1 MNTLFLVQFACCI
14 IVSMLGLILV
24 LSRFQIRWSN
34 RRYEVSRW
42 LLAFSMF
49 VLAGHY
55 VLQMAYGFRAKGDEV
70 GAVVNVLFY
79 TPISFI
85 ISYATYNLICY
96 RSGRK
101 KFALLG
107 CVSYALI
114 LICFFFGYND
124 TPRGMHMGE
133 WLYVM
138 LALFA
143 VTIMYSTYTTVIEM
157 RYHRK
162 IIEENTTEDLLPF
175 DRYAYAS
182 YGMVGFL
189 ALAMVGAICYRP
201 LLYSVAPLMLF
212 SLISFI
218 ISFLGYGYNM
228 IPAEVRLEQETADM
242 YSTYTTVIEMR
253 YHRKIIEE
261 NTTEDLLPFD
271 RYAYASY
278 GMVGFLALAMVGAI
292 CYRPLLYS
300 VAPLM
305 LFSLISF
312 IISFLGYGYNMIPA
326 EVRLEQE
333 TADEPLEVMEESEDV
348 GLASE
353 KISIIESMLAS
364 WCDKGGYRDSTV
376 NMPMLSVKLGIPR
389 NELSLYFE
397 NCLKSSFR
405 IWLSDIRF
413 KEAQRMLLEECRYSN
428 DTISSECG
436 FSSHAHLY
444 KIFKA
449 KTGFTPG
456 QWRDSV
462 RKNRFPDVDGL

>member
-14 IVSMLGLILV
+14 IMSMLGLILV
-24 LSRFQIRWSN
+24 LSRFQIRWTN

-49 VLAGHY
+49 VLAWHY
-55 VLQMAYGFRAKGDEV
+55 VLQMVCGFRAKGDEI

-143 VTIMYSTYTTVIEM
+143 ITIMYSTYTTVIEM

-182 YGMVGFL
+182 YGVASIMV
-189 ALAMVGAICYRP
+189 LAMVGAICYRP
-201 LLYSVAPLMLF
+201 LLYCVGPLMLF
-212 SLISFI
+212 SLISFT

-228 IPAEVRLEQETADM
+228 IPAEVRLELD
-242 YSTYTTVIEMR
+242 
-253 YHRKIIEE
+253 
-261 NTTEDLLPFD
+261 
-271 RYAYASY
+271 
-278 GMVGFLALAMVGAI
+278 
-292 CYRPLLYS
+292 
-300 VAPLM
+300 
-305 LFSLISF
+305 
-312 IISFLGYGYNMIPA
+312 
-326 EVRLEQE
+326 
-333 TADEPLEVMEESEDV
+333 TADELLEVMEESEEV
-348 GLASE
+348 GLGSE

-389 NELSLYFE
+389 NELSMYFE

>member
-24 LSRFQIRWSN
+24 LSRFQIRWTN

-55 VLQMAYGFRAKGDEV
+55 VLQMVCGFRAKGDEI

-79 TPISFI
+79 SPVSSF

-96 RSGRK
+96 RGGRK
-101 KFALLG
+101 KFALMG

-138 LALFA
+138 LVLFA
-143 VTIMYSTYTTVIEM
+143 VTILYSVCTTVIEM

-182 YGMVGFL
+182 YGVASIMV
-189 ALAMVGAICYRP
+189 LAMVGAICYRP
-201 LLYSVAPLMLF
+201 LLYCVGPLMLF
-212 SLISFI
+212 SLISFT
-218 ISFLGYGYNM
+218 ISFLGYDYNM
-228 IPAEVRLEQETADM
+228 IPAEVRLELD
-242 YSTYTTVIEMR
+242 
-253 YHRKIIEE
+253 
-261 NTTEDLLPFD
+261 
-271 RYAYASY
+271 
-278 GMVGFLALAMVGAI
+278 
-292 CYRPLLYS
+292 
-300 VAPLM
+300 
-305 LFSLISF
+305 
-312 IISFLGYGYNMIPA
+312 
-326 EVRLEQE
+326 
-333 TADEPLEVMEESEDV
+333 TADEPLEVMEENEEV
-348 GLASE
+348 GLGSE

-397 NCLKSSFR
+397 NYLKSSFR

>member
-24 LSRFQIRWSN
+24 LSRFQIRWTN

-55 VLQMAYGFRAKGDEV
+55 VLQMVCGFRAKGDEI

-79 TPISFI
+79 SPVSSF

-96 RSGRK
+96 RGGRK

-175 DRYAYAS
+175 DRYTYTT
-182 YGMVGFL
+182 YGLAGIMV
-189 ALAMVGAICYRP
+189 LAMVGAICYRP
-201 LLYSVAPLMLF
+201 LLYCVGPLMLF
-212 SLISFI
+212 SLISFT

-228 IPAEVRLEQETADM
+228 IPAEVRLELD
-242 YSTYTTVIEMR
+242 
-253 YHRKIIEE
+253 
-261 NTTEDLLPFD
+261 
-271 RYAYASY
+271 
-278 GMVGFLALAMVGAI
+278 
-292 CYRPLLYS
+292 
-300 VAPLM
+300 
-305 LFSLISF
+305 
-312 IISFLGYGYNMIPA
+312 
-326 EVRLEQE
+326 
-333 TADEPLEVMEESEDV
+333 TADEPLEVMEESEEV
-348 GLASE
+348 GLGSE

-389 NELSLYFE
+389 NELSMYFE

>member
-24 LSRFQIRWSN
+24 LSRFQIRWTN

-49 VLAGHY
+49 VLAWHY
-55 VLQMAYGFRAKGDEV
+55 VLQMVCGFRAKGDEI

-79 TPISFI
+79 SPVSSF

-96 RSGRK
+96 RGGRK

-175 DRYAYAS
+175 DRYTYTT
-182 YGMVGFL
+182 YGLAGIMV
-189 ALAMVGAICYRP
+189 LAMVGAICYRP
-201 LLYSVAPLMLF
+201 LLYCVGPLMLF
-212 SLISFI
+212 SLISFT

-228 IPAEVRLEQETADM
+228 IPAEVRLELD
-242 YSTYTTVIEMR
+242 
-253 YHRKIIEE
+253 
-261 NTTEDLLPFD
+261 
-271 RYAYASY
+271 
-278 GMVGFLALAMVGAI
+278 
-292 CYRPLLYS
+292 
-300 VAPLM
+300 
-305 LFSLISF
+305 
-312 IISFLGYGYNMIPA
+312 
-326 EVRLEQE
+326 
-333 TADEPLEVMEESEDV
+333 TADEPLEVMEESEEV
-348 GLASE
+348 GLGSE

-389 NELSLYFE
+389 NELSMYFE

-462 RKNRFPDVDGL
+462 RKNRFPDVDGF

>member
-24 LSRFQIRWSN
+24 LSRFQIRWTN

-49 VLAGHY
+49 VLAWHY
-55 VLQMAYGFRAKGDEV
+55 VLQMAYGFRAKGDEI

-79 TPISFI
+79 SPVSFF

-96 RSGRK
+96 RGGRK

-175 DRYAYAS
+175 DRYTYTT
-182 YGMVGFL
+182 YGLAGIMV
-189 ALAMVGAICYRP
+189 LAMVGAICYRP
-201 LLYSVAPLMLF
+201 LLYCVGPLMLF
-212 SLISFI
+212 SLISFT

-228 IPAEVRLEQETADM
+228 IPAEVRLELD
-242 YSTYTTVIEMR
+242 
-253 YHRKIIEE
+253 
-261 NTTEDLLPFD
+261 
-271 RYAYASY
+271 
-278 GMVGFLALAMVGAI
+278 
-292 CYRPLLYS
+292 
-300 VAPLM
+300 
-305 LFSLISF
+305 
-312 IISFLGYGYNMIPA
+312 
-326 EVRLEQE
+326 
-333 TADEPLEVMEESEDV
+333 TADEPLEVMEESEEV
-348 GLASE
+348 GLGSE
-353 KISIIESMLAS
+353 KISIIESMLTS

-389 NELSLYFE
+389 NELSMYFE

>member
-24 LSRFQIRWSN
+24 LSRFQIRWTN

-49 VLAGHY
+49 VLAWHY
-55 VLQMAYGFRAKGDEV
+55 VLQMVCGFRAKGDEI

-79 TPISFI
+79 SPVSFF

-96 RSGRK
+96 RGGRK

-175 DRYAYAS
+175 DRYTYTT
-182 YGMVGFL
+182 YGLAGIMVF
-189 ALAMVGAICYRP
+189 AMVGAICYRP
-201 LLYSVAPLMLF
+201 LLYCVGPLMLF
-212 SLISFI
+212 SLISFT

-228 IPAEVRLEQETADM
+228 IPAEVRLELD
-242 YSTYTTVIEMR
+242 
-253 YHRKIIEE
+253 
-261 NTTEDLLPFD
+261 
-271 RYAYASY
+271 
-278 GMVGFLALAMVGAI
+278 
-292 CYRPLLYS
+292 
-300 VAPLM
+300 
-305 LFSLISF
+305 
-312 IISFLGYGYNMIPA
+312 
-326 EVRLEQE
+326 
-333 TADEPLEVMEESEDV
+333 TADEPLEVMEESEEV
-348 GLASE
+348 GLGSE

>member
-24 LSRFQIRWSN
+24 LSRFQIRWTN

-49 VLAGHY
+49 VLAWHY
-55 VLQMAYGFRAKGDEV
+55 VLQMVCGFRAKGDEI

-79 TPISFI
+79 SPVSFF

-96 RSGRK
+96 RGGRK

-124 TPRGMHMGE
+124 TPRGMHVGE

-162 IIEENTTEDLLPF
+162 IIEENTMEDLLPF
-175 DRYAYAS
+175 DRYTYTT
-182 YGMVGFL
+182 YGLAGIMV
-189 ALAMVGAICYRP
+189 LAMVGAICYRP
-201 LLYSVAPLMLF
+201 LLYCVGPLMLF
-212 SLISFI
+212 SLISFT

-228 IPAEVRLEQETADM
+228 IPAEVRLELD
-242 YSTYTTVIEMR
+242 
-253 YHRKIIEE
+253 
-261 NTTEDLLPFD
+261 
-271 RYAYASY
+271 
-278 GMVGFLALAMVGAI
+278 
-292 CYRPLLYS
+292 
-300 VAPLM
+300 
-305 LFSLISF
+305 
-312 IISFLGYGYNMIPA
+312 
-326 EVRLEQE
+326 
-333 TADEPLEVMEESEDV
+333 TADEPLEVMEESEEV
-348 GLASE
+348 GLGSE
-353 KISIIESMLAS
+353 KISIIESMLTS
-364 WCDKGGYRDSTV
+364 WCDKGGFRDSTV

-389 NELSLYFE
+389 NELSMYFE

>member
-24 LSRFQIRWSN
+24 LSRFQIRWTN

-49 VLAGHY
+49 VLAWHY
-55 VLQMAYGFRAKGDEV
+55 VLQMVCGFRAKGDEI

-79 TPISFI
+79 SPVSFF

-96 RSGRK
+96 RGGRK

-175 DRYAYAS
+175 DRYTYTT
-182 YGMVGFL
+182 YGLAGIMV
-189 ALAMVGAICYRP
+189 LAMVGAICYRP
-201 LLYSVAPLMLF
+201 LLYCVGPLMLF
-212 SLISFI
+212 SLISFT

-228 IPAEVRLEQETADM
+228 IPAEVRLELD
-242 YSTYTTVIEMR
+242 
-253 YHRKIIEE
+253 
-261 NTTEDLLPFD
+261 
-271 RYAYASY
+271 
-278 GMVGFLALAMVGAI
+278 
-292 CYRPLLYS
+292 
-300 VAPLM
+300 
-305 LFSLISF
+305 
-312 IISFLGYGYNMIPA
+312 
-326 EVRLEQE
+326 
-333 TADEPLEVMEESEDV
+333 TADEPLEVMEESEEV
-348 GLASE
+348 GLGSE

-397 NCLKSSFR
+397 NYLKSSFR

-462 RKNRFPDVDGL
+462 RKKRFPDVDGL

>member
-24 LSRFQIRWSN
+24 LSRFQIRWTN

-49 VLAGHY
+49 VLAWHY
-55 VLQMAYGFRAKGDEV
+55 VLQMVCGFRAKGDEI

-79 TPISFI
+79 SPVSFF

-96 RSGRK
+96 RGGRK

-175 DRYAYAS
+175 ARYTYTT
-182 YGMVGFL
+182 YGLAGIMV
-189 ALAMVGAICYRP
+189 LAMVGAICYRP
-201 LLYSVAPLMLF
+201 LLYCVGPLMLF
-212 SLISFI
+212 SLISFT

-228 IPAEVRLEQETADM
+228 IPAEVRLELD
-242 YSTYTTVIEMR
+242 
-253 YHRKIIEE
+253 
-261 NTTEDLLPFD
+261 
-271 RYAYASY
+271 
-278 GMVGFLALAMVGAI
+278 
-292 CYRPLLYS
+292 
-300 VAPLM
+300 
-305 LFSLISF
+305 
-312 IISFLGYGYNMIPA
+312 
-326 EVRLEQE
+326 
-333 TADEPLEVMEESEDV
+333 TADEPLEVMEESEEV
-348 GLASE
+348 GLGSE
-353 KISIIESMLAS
+353 KISIIESMLTS

-397 NCLKSSFR
+397 NYLKSSFR

>member
-24 LSRFQIRWSN
+24 LSRFQIRWTN

-49 VLAGHY
+49 VLAWHY
-55 VLQMAYGFRAKGDEV
+55 VLQMVCGFRAKGDEI

-79 TPISFI
+79 SPVSSF

-96 RSGRK
+96 RGGRK
-101 KFALLG
+101 KFALMG

-138 LALFA
+138 LVLFA
-143 VTIMYSTYTTVIEM
+143 VTILYSVYTTVIEM

-182 YGMVGFL
+182 YGVASIMV
-189 ALAMVGAICYRP
+189 LAMVGAICYRP
-201 LLYSVAPLMLF
+201 LLYCVGPLMLF
-212 SLISFI
+212 SLISFT

-228 IPAEVRLEQETADM
+228 IPAEVRLELD
-242 YSTYTTVIEMR
+242 
-253 YHRKIIEE
+253 
-261 NTTEDLLPFD
+261 
-271 RYAYASY
+271 
-278 GMVGFLALAMVGAI
+278 
-292 CYRPLLYS
+292 
-300 VAPLM
+300 
-305 LFSLISF
+305 
-312 IISFLGYGYNMIPA
+312 
-326 EVRLEQE
+326 
-333 TADEPLEVMEESEDV
+333 TADEPLEVMEESEEV
-348 GLASE
+348 GLGSE

-389 NELSLYFE
+389 NELSMYFE

>member
-24 LSRFQIRWSN
+24 LSRFQIRWTN

-49 VLAGHY
+49 VLAWHY
-55 VLQMAYGFRAKGDEV
+55 VLQMVCGFRAKGDEI

-79 TPISFI
+79 TPVSFF

-175 DRYAYAS
+175 DRYTYTT
-182 YGMVGFL
+182 YGLAGIMV
-189 ALAMVGAICYRP
+189 LAMVGAICYRP
-201 LLYSVAPLMLF
+201 LLYCVGPLMLF
-212 SLISFI
+212 SLISFT

-228 IPAEVRLEQETADM
+228 IPAEVRLELD
-242 YSTYTTVIEMR
+242 
-253 YHRKIIEE
+253 
-261 NTTEDLLPFD
+261 
-271 RYAYASY
+271 
-278 GMVGFLALAMVGAI
+278 
-292 CYRPLLYS
+292 
-300 VAPLM
+300 
-305 LFSLISF
+305 
-312 IISFLGYGYNMIPA
+312 
-326 EVRLEQE
+326 
-333 TADEPLEVMEESEDV
+333 TADEPLEVMEESEEV
-348 GLASE
+348 GLGSE
-353 KISIIESMLAS
+353 KISIIESMLTS

-389 NELSLYFE
+389 NELSMYFE

>member
-24 LSRFQIRWSN
+24 LSRFQIRWTN

-49 VLAGHY
+49 VLAWHY
-55 VLQMAYGFRAKGDEV
+55 VLQMVCGFRAKGDEI

-79 TPISFI
+79 SPVSSF

-96 RSGRK
+96 RGGRK

-175 DRYAYAS
+175 DRYTYTT
-182 YGMVGFL
+182 YGLAGIMV
-189 ALAMVGAICYRP
+189 LAMVGAICYRP
-201 LLYSVAPLMLF
+201 LLYCVGPLMLF
-212 SLISFI
+212 SLISFT

-228 IPAEVRLEQETADM
+228 IPAEVRQELD
-242 YSTYTTVIEMR
+242 
-253 YHRKIIEE
+253 
-261 NTTEDLLPFD
+261 
-271 RYAYASY
+271 
-278 GMVGFLALAMVGAI
+278 
-292 CYRPLLYS
+292 
-300 VAPLM
+300 
-305 LFSLISF
+305 
-312 IISFLGYGYNMIPA
+312 
-326 EVRLEQE
+326 
-333 TADEPLEVMEESEDV
+333 TADEPLEVMEESEEV
-348 GLASE
+348 GLGSE
-353 KISIIESMLAS
+353 KISIIESMLTS

-389 NELSLYFE
+389 NELSMYFE

>member
-49 VLAGHY
+49 VLAVHY
-55 VLQMAYGFRAKGDEV
+55 VLQMVCVFRAKGDEI

-79 TPISFI
+79 SPVSSF

-96 RSGRK
+96 RGGRK

-175 DRYAYAS
+175 DRYTYTT
-182 YGMVGFL
+182 YGLAGIMV
-189 ALAMVGAICYRP
+189 LAMVGAICYRP
-201 LLYSVAPLMLF
+201 LLYCVGPLMLF
-212 SLISFI
+212 SLISFT

-228 IPAEVRLEQETADM
+228 IPAEVRLELETA
-242 YSTYTTVIEMR
+242 
-253 YHRKIIEE
+253 
-261 NTTEDLLPFD
+261 
-271 RYAYASY
+271 
-278 GMVGFLALAMVGAI
+278 G
-292 CYRPLLYS
+292 
-300 VAPLM
+300 
-305 LFSLISF
+305 
-312 IISFLGYGYNMIPA
+312 
-326 EVRLEQE
+326 
-333 TADEPLEVMEESEDV
+333 EPLEVMEESEEV
-348 GLASE
+348 GLGSE
-353 KISIIESMLAS
+353 KISIIESMLTS

-397 NCLKSSFR
+397 NYLKSSFR

>member
-14 IVSMLGLILV
+14 IMLMLGLILV

-49 VLAGHY
+49 VLAWHY
-55 VLQMAYGFRAKGDEV
+55 VLQMVCGFRAKGDEI

-79 TPISFI
+79 SPVSSF

-96 RSGRK
+96 RGGRK

-175 DRYAYAS
+175 DRYTYTT
-182 YGMVGFL
+182 YGLAGIMV
-189 ALAMVGAICYRP
+189 LAMVGAICYRP
-201 LLYSVAPLMLF
+201 LLYCVGPLMLF
-212 SLISFI
+212 SLISFT

-228 IPAEVRLEQETADM
+228 IPAEVRLELD
-242 YSTYTTVIEMR
+242 
-253 YHRKIIEE
+253 
-261 NTTEDLLPFD
+261 
-271 RYAYASY
+271 
-278 GMVGFLALAMVGAI
+278 
-292 CYRPLLYS
+292 
-300 VAPLM
+300 
-305 LFSLISF
+305 
-312 IISFLGYGYNMIPA
+312 
-326 EVRLEQE
+326 
-333 TADEPLEVMEESEDV
+333 TADEPLEVMEESEEV
-348 GLASE
+348 GLGSE
-353 KISIIESMLAS
+353 KISIIESMLTS
-364 WCDKGGYRDSTV
+364 WCDKGGFRDSTV

-397 NCLKSSFR
+397 NYLKSSFR

>member
-24 LSRFQIRWSN
+24 LSRFQIRWTN

-49 VLAGHY
+49 VLAWHY
-55 VLQMAYGFRAKGDEV
+55 VLQMVCGFRAKGDEI

-79 TPISFI
+79 SPVSSF

-96 RSGRK
+96 RGGRK

-143 VTIMYSTYTTVIEM
+143 VTIMYSIYTTVIEM

-182 YGMVGFL
+182 YGMVGVF

-201 LLYSVAPLMLF
+201 LLYSVAPLVLF
-212 SLISFI
+212 SLLSFI

-228 IPAEVRLEQETADM
+228 IPAEVRLEQE
-242 YSTYTTVIEMR
+242 
-253 YHRKIIEE
+253 K
-261 NTTEDLLPFD
+261 
-271 RYAYASY
+271 
-278 GMVGFLALAMVGAI
+278 
-292 CYRPLLYS
+292 
-300 VAPLM
+300 
-305 LFSLISF
+305 
-312 IISFLGYGYNMIPA
+312 
-326 EVRLEQE
+326 
-333 TADEPLEVMEESEDV
+333 ADEPLEVMEEIEEV

-389 NELSLYFE
+389 NELSMYFE

>member
-24 LSRFQIRWSN
+24 LSRFQIRWTN

-49 VLAGHY
+49 VLAWHY
-55 VLQMAYGFRAKGDEV
+55 VLQMVCGFRAKGDEI

-79 TPISFI
+79 SPVSFF

-96 RSGRK
+96 RGGRK

-175 DRYAYAS
+175 DRYTYTT
-182 YGMVGFL
+182 YGLAGIMV
-189 ALAMVGAICYRP
+189 LAMVGAICYRP
-201 LLYSVAPLMLF
+201 LLYCVGPLMLF
-212 SLISFI
+212 SLISFT

-228 IPAEVRLEQETADM
+228 IPAEVRLELD
-242 YSTYTTVIEMR
+242 
-253 YHRKIIEE
+253 
-261 NTTEDLLPFD
+261 
-271 RYAYASY
+271 
-278 GMVGFLALAMVGAI
+278 
-292 CYRPLLYS
+292 
-300 VAPLM
+300 
-305 LFSLISF
+305 
-312 IISFLGYGYNMIPA
+312 
-326 EVRLEQE
+326 
-333 TADEPLEVMEESEDV
+333 TADEPLEVMEESEEV
-348 GLASE
+348 GLGSE
-353 KISIIESMLAS
+353 KISIIESMLTS

-397 NCLKSSFR
+397 NYLKSSFR
-405 IWLSDIRF
+405 IWLSEIRF

>member
-24 LSRFQIRWSN
+24 LSRFQIRWTN

-49 VLAGHY
+49 VLAWHY
-55 VLQMAYGFRAKGDEV
+55 VLQMVCGFRAKGDEI

-79 TPISFI
+79 SPVSFFV
-85 ISYATYNLICY
+85 SYATYNLICY
-96 RSGRK
+96 RGGRK

-175 DRYAYAS
+175 DRYTYTT
-182 YGMVGFL
+182 YGLAGIMV
-189 ALAMVGAICYRP
+189 LAMVGAICYRP
-201 LLYSVAPLMLF
+201 LLYCVGPLMLF
-212 SLISFI
+212 SLISFT

-228 IPAEVRLEQETADM
+228 IPAEVRLELD
-242 YSTYTTVIEMR
+242 
-253 YHRKIIEE
+253 
-261 NTTEDLLPFD
+261 
-271 RYAYASY
+271 
-278 GMVGFLALAMVGAI
+278 
-292 CYRPLLYS
+292 
-300 VAPLM
+300 
-305 LFSLISF
+305 
-312 IISFLGYGYNMIPA
+312 
-326 EVRLEQE
+326 
-333 TADEPLEVMEESEDV
+333 TADEPLEVMEESEEV
-348 GLASE
+348 GLGSE

-389 NELSLYFE
+389 NELSMYFE

>member
-24 LSRFQIRWSN
+24 LSRFQIRWTN

-49 VLAGHY
+49 VLAWHY
-55 VLQMAYGFRAKGDEV
+55 VLQMVCGFRAKGDEI

-79 TPISFI
+79 SPVSFI

-101 KFALLG
+101 KFALMG

-124 TPRGMHMGE
+124 TPRGMRMGE

-175 DRYAYAS
+175 DRYTYTT
-182 YGMVGFL
+182 YGLAGIMV
-189 ALAMVGAICYRP
+189 LAMVGAICYRP
-201 LLYSVAPLMLF
+201 LLYCVGPLMLF
-212 SLISFI
+212 SLISFT

-228 IPAEVRLEQETADM
+228 IPAEVRLELD
-242 YSTYTTVIEMR
+242 
-253 YHRKIIEE
+253 
-261 NTTEDLLPFD
+261 
-271 RYAYASY
+271 
-278 GMVGFLALAMVGAI
+278 
-292 CYRPLLYS
+292 
-300 VAPLM
+300 
-305 LFSLISF
+305 
-312 IISFLGYGYNMIPA
+312 
-326 EVRLEQE
+326 
-333 TADEPLEVMEESEDV
+333 TADEPLEVMDESEEV
-348 GLASE
+348 GLGSE

-397 NCLKSSFR
+397 NYLKSSFR

>member
-24 LSRFQIRWSN
+24 LSRFQIRWTN

-49 VLAGHY
+49 VLAWHY
-55 VLQMAYGFRAKGDEV
+55 VLQMVCGFRAKGDEI

-79 TPISFI
+79 SPVSFI

-101 KFALLG
+101 KFALMG

-124 TPRGMHMGE
+124 TPRGMRMGE

-175 DRYAYAS
+175 DRYTYTT
-182 YGMVGFL
+182 YGLAGIMV
-189 ALAMVGAICYRP
+189 LAMVGAICYRP
-201 LLYSVAPLMLF
+201 LLYCVGPLMLF
-212 SLISFI
+212 SLISFT

-228 IPAEVRLEQETADM
+228 IPAEVRLE
-242 YSTYTTVIEMR
+242 
-253 YHRKIIEE
+253 
-261 NTTEDLLPFD
+261 L
-271 RYAYASY
+271 
-278 GMVGFLALAMVGAI
+278 
-292 CYRPLLYS
+292 
-300 VAPLM
+300 
-305 LFSLISF
+305 
-312 IISFLGYGYNMIPA
+312 
-326 EVRLEQE
+326 E
-333 TADEPLEVMEESEDV
+333 TADEPLEVMEESEEV
-348 GLASE
+348 GLGSE

-397 NCLKSSFR
+397 NYLKSSFR

>member
-24 LSRFQIRWSN
+24 LSRFQIRWTN

-55 VLQMAYGFRAKGDEV
+55 VLQMVCGFRAKGDDI

-79 TPISFI
+79 SPVSFF

-96 RSGRK
+96 RGGRK

-175 DRYAYAS
+175 DRYRYTYTT
-182 YGMVGFL
+182 YGLAGIMV
-189 ALAMVGAICYRP
+189 LAMVGAICYRP
-201 LLYSVAPLMLF
+201 LLYCVGPLMLF
-212 SLISFI
+212 SLISFT

-228 IPAEVRLEQETADM
+228 IPAEVRLELD
-242 YSTYTTVIEMR
+242 
-253 YHRKIIEE
+253 
-261 NTTEDLLPFD
+261 
-271 RYAYASY
+271 
-278 GMVGFLALAMVGAI
+278 
-292 CYRPLLYS
+292 
-300 VAPLM
+300 
-305 LFSLISF
+305 
-312 IISFLGYGYNMIPA
+312 
-326 EVRLEQE
+326 
-333 TADEPLEVMEESEDV
+333 TADEPLEVMEESEEV
-348 GLASE
+348 GLGSE
-353 KISIIESMLAS
+353 KISIIESMLTS

-389 NELSLYFE
+389 NELSMYFE

>member
-14 IVSMLGLILV
+14 IMSMLGLILV
-24 LSRFQIRWSN
+24 LSRFQIRWTN

-49 VLAGHY
+49 VLAWHY
-55 VLQMAYGFRAKGDEV
+55 VLQMVCGFRAKGDEI

-79 TPISFI
+79 SPVSSF
-85 ISYATYNLICY
+85 ISYATYNFICY
-96 RSGRK
+96 RGGRK
-101 KFALLG
+101 KFALMG

-138 LALFA
+138 LVLFA
-143 VTIMYSTYTTVIEM
+143 VTILYSVYTTVIEM

-182 YGMVGFL
+182 YGVASIMV
-189 ALAMVGAICYRP
+189 LAMVGAICYRP
-201 LLYSVAPLMLF
+201 FLYCVGPLMLF
-212 SLISFI
+212 SLISFT

-228 IPAEVRLEQETADM
+228 IPAEVRLELD
-242 YSTYTTVIEMR
+242 
-253 YHRKIIEE
+253 
-261 NTTEDLLPFD
+261 
-271 RYAYASY
+271 
-278 GMVGFLALAMVGAI
+278 
-292 CYRPLLYS
+292 
-300 VAPLM
+300 
-305 LFSLISF
+305 
-312 IISFLGYGYNMIPA
+312 
-326 EVRLEQE
+326 
-333 TADEPLEVMEESEDV
+333 TADEPLEVMEESEEV
-348 GLASE
+348 GLGSE

-397 NCLKSSFR
+397 NYLKSSFR

>member
-24 LSRFQIRWSN
+24 LSRFQIRWTN

-49 VLAGHY
+49 VLAWHY
-55 VLQMAYGFRAKGDEV
+55 VLQMVCGFRAKGDEI

-79 TPISFI
+79 SPVSFF

-96 RSGRK
+96 RGGRK

-175 DRYAYAS
+175 DRYPYTT
-182 YGMVGFL
+182 YGLAGIMV
-189 ALAMVGAICYRP
+189 LAMVGAICYRP
-201 LLYSVAPLMLF
+201 LLYCVGPLMLF
-212 SLISFI
+212 SLISFT

-228 IPAEVRLEQETADM
+228 IPAEVRLELD
-242 YSTYTTVIEMR
+242 
-253 YHRKIIEE
+253 
-261 NTTEDLLPFD
+261 
-271 RYAYASY
+271 
-278 GMVGFLALAMVGAI
+278 
-292 CYRPLLYS
+292 
-300 VAPLM
+300 
-305 LFSLISF
+305 
-312 IISFLGYGYNMIPA
+312 
-326 EVRLEQE
+326 
-333 TADEPLEVMEESEDV
+333 TADEPLEVMEESEEV
-348 GLASE
+348 GLGSE
-353 KISIIESMLAS
+353 KISIIESMLTS

-397 NCLKSSFR
+397 NYLKSSFR

>member
-24 LSRFQIRWSN
+24 LSRFQIRWTN

-49 VLAGHY
+49 VLAWHY
-55 VLQMAYGFRAKGDEV
+55 VLQMVCGFRAKGDEI

-79 TPISFI
+79 SPVSFF

-96 RSGRK
+96 RGGRK

-175 DRYAYAS
+175 DRYTYTT
-182 YGMVGFL
+182 YGLAGIMV
-189 ALAMVGAICYRP
+189 LAMVGAICYRP
-201 LLYSVAPLMLF
+201 LLYCVGPLMLF
-212 SLISFI
+212 SLISFT
-218 ISFLGYGYNM
+218 ISFQGYGYNM
-228 IPAEVRLEQETADM
+228 IPAEVRLELD
-242 YSTYTTVIEMR
+242 
-253 YHRKIIEE
+253 
-261 NTTEDLLPFD
+261 
-271 RYAYASY
+271 
-278 GMVGFLALAMVGAI
+278 
-292 CYRPLLYS
+292 
-300 VAPLM
+300 
-305 LFSLISF
+305 
-312 IISFLGYGYNMIPA
+312 
-326 EVRLEQE
+326 
-333 TADEPLEVMEESEDV
+333 TADEPLEVMEESEEV
-348 GLASE
+348 GLGSE
-353 KISIIESMLAS
+353 KISIIESMLTS

-389 NELSLYFE
+389 NELSMYFE

>member
-24 LSRFQIRWSN
+24 LSRFQIRWTN

-49 VLAGHY
+49 VLAWHY
-55 VLQMAYGFRAKGDEV
+55 VLQMVCGFRAKGDEI

-79 TPISFI
+79 SPVSFF

-96 RSGRK
+96 RGGRK

-124 TPRGMHMGE
+124 APRGMHLGE

-143 VTIMYSTYTTVIEM
+143 VTIMYSVYTTVIEM

-162 IIEENTTEDLLPF
+162 IIEENTAEDLLPF
-175 DRYAYAS
+175 DRYTYTT
-182 YGMVGFL
+182 YGLAGIMV
-189 ALAMVGAICYRP
+189 LAMVGAICYRP
-201 LLYSVAPLMLF
+201 LLYCVGPLMLF
-212 SLISFI
+212 SLISFT

-228 IPAEVRLEQETADM
+228 IPAEVRLELD
-242 YSTYTTVIEMR
+242 
-253 YHRKIIEE
+253 
-261 NTTEDLLPFD
+261 
-271 RYAYASY
+271 
-278 GMVGFLALAMVGAI
+278 
-292 CYRPLLYS
+292 
-300 VAPLM
+300 
-305 LFSLISF
+305 
-312 IISFLGYGYNMIPA
+312 
-326 EVRLEQE
+326 
-333 TADEPLEVMEESEDV
+333 TADEPLEVMEESEEV
-348 GLASE
+348 GLGSE
-353 KISIIESMLAS
+353 KISLIESMLAS

-376 NMPMLSVKLGIPR
+376 NIPMLSVKLGIPR

-397 NCLKSSFR
+397 NYLKSSFR

>member
-24 LSRFQIRWSN
+24 LSRFQIRWTN

-49 VLAGHY
+49 VLAWHY
-55 VLQMAYGFRAKGDEV
+55 VLQMVCGFRAKGDEI

-79 TPISFI
+79 SPVSFF

-96 RSGRK
+96 RGGRK

-175 DRYAYAS
+175 DRYTYTT
-182 YGMVGFL
+182 YGLAGIMV
-189 ALAMVGAICYRP
+189 LAMVGAICYRP
-201 LLYSVAPLMLF
+201 LLYCVGPLMLF
-212 SLISFI
+212 SLISFT

-228 IPAEVRLEQETADM
+228 IPAEVRLELD
-242 YSTYTTVIEMR
+242 
-253 YHRKIIEE
+253 
-261 NTTEDLLPFD
+261 
-271 RYAYASY
+271 
-278 GMVGFLALAMVGAI
+278 
-292 CYRPLLYS
+292 
-300 VAPLM
+300 
-305 LFSLISF
+305 
-312 IISFLGYGYNMIPA
+312 
-326 EVRLEQE
+326 
-333 TADEPLEVMEESEDV
+333 TADEPLEVMEESEEV
-348 GLASE
+348 GLGSE
-353 KISIIESMLAS
+353 KISIIESMLTS

-397 NCLKSSFR
+397 NYLKSSFR

-462 RKNRFPDVDGL
+462 RKNRFPDVDEL

>member
-24 LSRFQIRWSN
+24 LSRFQIRWTN

-49 VLAGHY
+49 VLAWHY
-55 VLQMAYGFRAKGDEV
+55 VLQMVCGFRAKGDEI

-79 TPISFI
+79 SPVSFF

-96 RSGRK
+96 RGGRK

-175 DRYAYAS
+175 DRYTYTT
-182 YGMVGFL
+182 YGLAGIMV
-189 ALAMVGAICYRP
+189 LAMVGAICYRP
-201 LLYSVAPLMLF
+201 LLYCVGPLMLF
-212 SLISFI
+212 SLISF
-218 ISFLGYGYNM
+218 
-228 IPAEVRLEQETADM
+228 T
-242 YSTYTTVIEMR
+242 
-253 YHRKIIEE
+253 
-261 NTTEDLLPFD
+261 
-271 RYAYASY
+271 
-278 GMVGFLALAMVGAI
+278 
-292 CYRPLLYS
+292 
-300 VAPLM
+300 
-305 LFSLISF
+305 
-312 IISFLGYGYNMIPA
+312 ISFLGYGYNMIPA

-333 TADEPLEVMEESEDV
+333 TADEPLEVMEESEEV
-348 GLASE
+348 GLGSE

-389 NELSLYFE
+389 NELSMYFE

>member
-24 LSRFQIRWSN
+24 LSRFQIRWTN

-49 VLAGHY
+49 VLAWHY
-55 VLQMAYGFRAKGDEV
+55 VLQMVCGFRAKGDEI

-79 TPISFI
+79 SPVSFF

-96 RSGRK
+96 RGGRK

-124 TPRGMHMGE
+124 TPRGMHIGE

-138 LALFA
+138 LVLFA
-143 VTIMYSTYTTVIEM
+143 VTILYSVYTTVIEM

-182 YGMVGFL
+182 YGVASIMV
-189 ALAMVGAICYRP
+189 LAMVGAICYRP
-201 LLYSVAPLMLF
+201 LLYCVGPLMLF
-212 SLISFI
+212 SLISFT
-218 ISFLGYGYNM
+218 ISFLGYDYNM
-228 IPAEVRLEQETADM
+228 IPAEVRLELD
-242 YSTYTTVIEMR
+242 
-253 YHRKIIEE
+253 
-261 NTTEDLLPFD
+261 
-271 RYAYASY
+271 
-278 GMVGFLALAMVGAI
+278 
-292 CYRPLLYS
+292 
-300 VAPLM
+300 
-305 LFSLISF
+305 
-312 IISFLGYGYNMIPA
+312 
-326 EVRLEQE
+326 
-333 TADEPLEVMEESEDV
+333 TADEPLEVMEESEEV
-348 GLASE
+348 GLGSE

-389 NELSLYFE
+389 NELSMYFE

>member
-24 LSRFQIRWSN
+24 LSRFQIRWTN

-55 VLQMAYGFRAKGDEV
+55 VLQMVCGFRAKGDEI

-79 TPISFI
+79 SPVSFI

-101 KFALLG
+101 KFALMG

-124 TPRGMHMGE
+124 TPRGMRMGE

-175 DRYAYAS
+175 DRYTYTT
-182 YGMVGFL
+182 YGLAGIMV
-189 ALAMVGAICYRP
+189 LAMVGAICYRP
-201 LLYSVAPLMLF
+201 LLYCVGPLMLF
-212 SLISFI
+212 SLISFT
-218 ISFLGYGYNM
+218 ISFLGYDYNM
-228 IPAEVRLEQETADM
+228 IPAEVRLELD
-242 YSTYTTVIEMR
+242 
-253 YHRKIIEE
+253 
-261 NTTEDLLPFD
+261 
-271 RYAYASY
+271 
-278 GMVGFLALAMVGAI
+278 
-292 CYRPLLYS
+292 
-300 VAPLM
+300 
-305 LFSLISF
+305 
-312 IISFLGYGYNMIPA
+312 
-326 EVRLEQE
+326 
-333 TADEPLEVMEESEDV
+333 TADEPLEVMEESEEV
-348 GLASE
+348 GLGSE

-397 NCLKSSFR
+397 NYLKSSFR

-428 DTISSECG
+428 DTISTECG

>member
-24 LSRFQIRWSN
+24 LSRFQIRWTN
-34 RRYEVSRW
+34 RRYEVSRR

-49 VLAGHY
+49 VLAWHY
-55 VLQMAYGFRAKGDEV
+55 VLQMVCGFRAKGDEI

-79 TPISFI
+79 SPVSFF

-96 RSGRK
+96 RGGRK

-175 DRYAYAS
+175 DRYTYTT
-182 YGMVGFL
+182 YGLAGIMV
-189 ALAMVGAICYRP
+189 LAMVGAICYRP
-201 LLYSVAPLMLF
+201 LLYCVGPLMLF
-212 SLISFI
+212 SLISFT

-228 IPAEVRLEQETADM
+228 IPAEVRLELD
-242 YSTYTTVIEMR
+242 
-253 YHRKIIEE
+253 
-261 NTTEDLLPFD
+261 
-271 RYAYASY
+271 
-278 GMVGFLALAMVGAI
+278 
-292 CYRPLLYS
+292 
-300 VAPLM
+300 
-305 LFSLISF
+305 
-312 IISFLGYGYNMIPA
+312 
-326 EVRLEQE
+326 
-333 TADEPLEVMEESEDV
+333 TADEPLEVMEESEEV
-348 GLASE
+348 GLGSE
-353 KISIIESMLAS
+353 KISIIESMLTS

-389 NELSLYFE
+389 NELSMYFE

>member
-24 LSRFQIRWSN
+24 LSRFQIRWTN

-49 VLAGHY
+49 VLAWHY
-55 VLQMAYGFRAKGDEV
+55 VLQMVCGFRAKGDEI

-79 TPISFI
+79 SPVSFI

-101 KFALLG
+101 KFALMG

-124 TPRGMHMGE
+124 TPRGMRMGE

-175 DRYAYAS
+175 DRYTYTT
-182 YGMVGFL
+182 YGLAGIMV
-189 ALAMVGAICYRP
+189 LAMVGAICYRP
-201 LLYSVAPLMLF
+201 LLYCVGPLMLF
-212 SLISFI
+212 SLISFT

-228 IPAEVRLEQETADM
+228 IPAEVRLELD
-242 YSTYTTVIEMR
+242 
-253 YHRKIIEE
+253 
-261 NTTEDLLPFD
+261 
-271 RYAYASY
+271 
-278 GMVGFLALAMVGAI
+278 
-292 CYRPLLYS
+292 
-300 VAPLM
+300 
-305 LFSLISF
+305 
-312 IISFLGYGYNMIPA
+312 
-326 EVRLEQE
+326 
-333 TADEPLEVMEESEDV
+333 TADEPLEVMEESEEV
-348 GLASE
+348 GLGSE

-389 NELSLYFE
+389 NELSMYFE

>member
-24 LSRFQIRWSN
+24 LSRFQIRWTN

-49 VLAGHY
+49 VLAWHY
-55 VLQMAYGFRAKGDEV
+55 VLQMVCGFRAKGDEI

-79 TPISFI
+79 SPVSFI

-101 KFALLG
+101 KFALMG

-175 DRYAYAS
+175 DRYTYTT
-182 YGMVGFL
+182 YGLAGIMV
-189 ALAMVGAICYRP
+189 LAMVGAICYRP
-201 LLYSVAPLMLF
+201 LLYCVGPLMLF
-212 SLISFI
+212 SLISFT

-228 IPAEVRLEQETADM
+228 IPAEVRLELD
-242 YSTYTTVIEMR
+242 
-253 YHRKIIEE
+253 
-261 NTTEDLLPFD
+261 
-271 RYAYASY
+271 
-278 GMVGFLALAMVGAI
+278 
-292 CYRPLLYS
+292 
-300 VAPLM
+300 
-305 LFSLISF
+305 
-312 IISFLGYGYNMIPA
+312 
-326 EVRLEQE
+326 
-333 TADEPLEVMEESEDV
+333 TADEPLEVMEESEEV
-348 GLASE
+348 GLGSE

-397 NCLKSSFR
+397 NYLKSSFR

>member
-24 LSRFQIRWSN
+24 LSRFQIRWTN

-49 VLAGHY
+49 VLAWHY
-55 VLQMAYGFRAKGDEV
+55 VLQMVCGFRAKGDEI

-79 TPISFI
+79 SPVSFF

-96 RSGRK
+96 RGGRK

-175 DRYAYAS
+175 DRYTYTT
-182 YGMVGFL
+182 YGLAGIMV
-189 ALAMVGAICYRP
+189 LAMVGAICYRP
-201 LLYSVAPLMLF
+201 LLYCVGSLMLF
-212 SLISFI
+212 SLISFT

-228 IPAEVRLEQETADM
+228 IPAEVRLELD
-242 YSTYTTVIEMR
+242 
-253 YHRKIIEE
+253 
-261 NTTEDLLPFD
+261 
-271 RYAYASY
+271 
-278 GMVGFLALAMVGAI
+278 
-292 CYRPLLYS
+292 
-300 VAPLM
+300 
-305 LFSLISF
+305 
-312 IISFLGYGYNMIPA
+312 
-326 EVRLEQE
+326 
-333 TADEPLEVMEESEDV
+333 TADEPLEVMEESEEV
-348 GLASE
+348 GLGSE

>member
-24 LSRFQIRWSN
+24 LSRFQIRWTN

-49 VLAGHY
+49 VLAWHY
-55 VLQMAYGFRAKGDEV
+55 VLQMVCGFRAKGDEI

-79 TPISFI
+79 SPVSFI

-101 KFALLG
+101 KFALMG

-124 TPRGMHMGE
+124 TPRGMRMGE

-175 DRYAYAS
+175 DRYTYTT
-182 YGMVGFL
+182 YGLAGIMV
-189 ALAMVGAICYRP
+189 LAMVGAVCYRP
-201 LLYSVAPLMLF
+201 LLYCVGPLMLF
-212 SLISFI
+212 SLISFT

-228 IPAEVRLEQETADM
+228 IPAEVRLELD
-242 YSTYTTVIEMR
+242 
-253 YHRKIIEE
+253 
-261 NTTEDLLPFD
+261 
-271 RYAYASY
+271 
-278 GMVGFLALAMVGAI
+278 
-292 CYRPLLYS
+292 
-300 VAPLM
+300 
-305 LFSLISF
+305 
-312 IISFLGYGYNMIPA
+312 
-326 EVRLEQE
+326 
-333 TADEPLEVMEESEDV
+333 TADEPLEVMEESEEV
-348 GLASE
+348 GLGSE

-397 NCLKSSFR
+397 NYLKSSFR

>member
-14 IVSMLGLILV
+14 IMLMLGLILV
-24 LSRFQIRWSN
+24 LSRFQIRWTN

-49 VLAGHY
+49 VLAWHY
-55 VLQMAYGFRAKGDEV
+55 VLQMVCGFRAKGDEI

-79 TPISFI
+79 SPVSSF

-96 RSGRK
+96 RGGRK
-101 KFALLG
+101 KFALMG

-138 LALFA
+138 LVLFA
-143 VTIMYSTYTTVIEM
+143 VTILYSVYTTVIEM

-175 DRYAYAS
+175 DRYTYTT
-182 YGMVGFL
+182 YGLAGIMV
-189 ALAMVGAICYRP
+189 LAMVGAICYRS
-201 LLYSVAPLMLF
+201 LLYCVGPLMLF
-212 SLISFI
+212 SLISFT
-218 ISFLGYGYNM
+218 ISFLGYSYNM
-228 IPAEVRLEQETADM
+228 IPAEVRLELD
-242 YSTYTTVIEMR
+242 
-253 YHRKIIEE
+253 
-261 NTTEDLLPFD
+261 
-271 RYAYASY
+271 
-278 GMVGFLALAMVGAI
+278 
-292 CYRPLLYS
+292 
-300 VAPLM
+300 
-305 LFSLISF
+305 
-312 IISFLGYGYNMIPA
+312 
-326 EVRLEQE
+326 
-333 TADEPLEVMEESEDV
+333 TADEPLEVMEESEEV
-348 GLASE
+348 GLGSE
-353 KISIIESMLAS
+353 KISIIESMLTS
-364 WCDKGGYRDSTV
+364 WCDKGGFRDSTV

-397 NCLKSSFR
+397 NYLKSSFR

>member
-24 LSRFQIRWSN
+24 LSRFQIRWTN

-49 VLAGHY
+49 VLAWHY
-55 VLQMAYGFRAKGDEV
+55 VLQMVCGFRAKGDEI

-79 TPISFI
+79 SPVSFF

-96 RSGRK
+96 RGGRK

-133 WLYVM
+133 WLYMM

-175 DRYAYAS
+175 DRYTYTT
-182 YGMVGFL
+182 YGLAGIMV
-189 ALAMVGAICYRP
+189 LAMVGAICYRP
-201 LLYSVAPLMLF
+201 FLYCVGPLMLF
-212 SLISFI
+212 SLISFT

-228 IPAEVRLEQETADM
+228 IPAEVRLELD
-242 YSTYTTVIEMR
+242 
-253 YHRKIIEE
+253 
-261 NTTEDLLPFD
+261 
-271 RYAYASY
+271 
-278 GMVGFLALAMVGAI
+278 
-292 CYRPLLYS
+292 
-300 VAPLM
+300 
-305 LFSLISF
+305 
-312 IISFLGYGYNMIPA
+312 
-326 EVRLEQE
+326 
-333 TADEPLEVMEESEDV
+333 TADEPLEVMEESEEV
-348 GLASE
+348 GLGSE
-353 KISIIESMLAS
+353 KISIIESMLTS

-389 NELSLYFE
+389 NELSMYFE

>member
-24 LSRFQIRWSN
+24 LSRFQIRWTN

-49 VLAGHY
+49 VLAWHY
-55 VLQMAYGFRAKGDEV
+55 VLQMVCGFRAKGDEI

-79 TPISFI
+79 SPVSFF

-96 RSGRK
+96 RGGRK

-175 DRYAYAS
+175 DRYTYTT
-182 YGMVGFL
+182 YGLACIMV
-189 ALAMVGAICYRP
+189 LAMVGAICYRP
-201 LLYSVAPLMLF
+201 LLYCVGPLMLF
-212 SLISFI
+212 SLISFT

-228 IPAEVRLEQETADM
+228 IPAEVRLELD
-242 YSTYTTVIEMR
+242 
-253 YHRKIIEE
+253 
-261 NTTEDLLPFD
+261 
-271 RYAYASY
+271 
-278 GMVGFLALAMVGAI
+278 
-292 CYRPLLYS
+292 
-300 VAPLM
+300 
-305 LFSLISF
+305 
-312 IISFLGYGYNMIPA
+312 
-326 EVRLEQE
+326 
-333 TADEPLEVMEESEDV
+333 TADEPLEVMEESEEV
-348 GLASE
+348 GLGSE
-353 KISIIESMLAS
+353 KISIIESMLTS

-389 NELSLYFE
+389 NELSMYFE
-397 NCLKSSFR
+397 NYLKSSFR

>member
-24 LSRFQIRWSN
+24 LSRFQIRWTN

-49 VLAGHY
+49 VLAGHF
-55 VLQMAYGFRAKGDEV
+55 VLQMVYGFRAKGDEI

-79 TPISFI
+79 SPVSSF

-96 RSGRK
+96 RGGRK

-175 DRYAYAS
+175 DRYTYTT
-182 YGMVGFL
+182 YGLAGIMV
-189 ALAMVGAICYRP
+189 LAMVGAICYRP
-201 LLYSVAPLMLF
+201 LLYCVGPLMLF
-212 SLISFI
+212 SLISFT

-228 IPAEVRLEQETADM
+228 IPAEVRLELD
-242 YSTYTTVIEMR
+242 
-253 YHRKIIEE
+253 
-261 NTTEDLLPFD
+261 
-271 RYAYASY
+271 
-278 GMVGFLALAMVGAI
+278 
-292 CYRPLLYS
+292 
-300 VAPLM
+300 
-305 LFSLISF
+305 
-312 IISFLGYGYNMIPA
+312 
-326 EVRLEQE
+326 
-333 TADEPLEVMEESEDV
+333 TADEPLEVMEESEEV
-348 GLASE
+348 GLGSE
-353 KISIIESMLAS
+353 KISIIESMLTS

-389 NELSLYFE
+389 NELSMYFE

-462 RKNRFPDVDGL
+462 RKNRFPEVDGL

>member
-14 IVSMLGLILV
+14 IMSMLGLILV
-24 LSRFQIRWSN
+24 LSRFQIRWTN

-49 VLAGHY
+49 VLAWHY
-55 VLQMAYGFRAKGDEV
+55 VLQMVCGFRAKGDEI

-79 TPISFI
+79 SPVSSF

-96 RSGRK
+96 RGGRK
-101 KFALLG
+101 KFALMG

-138 LALFA
+138 LVLFA
-143 VTIMYSTYTTVIEM
+143 VTILYSVYTTVIEM

-182 YGMVGFL
+182 YGVASIMV
-189 ALAMVGAICYRP
+189 LAMVGAICYRP
-201 LLYSVAPLMLF
+201 LLYCVGPLMLF
-212 SLISFI
+212 SLISFT

-228 IPAEVRLEQETADM
+228 IPAEVRLELD
-242 YSTYTTVIEMR
+242 
-253 YHRKIIEE
+253 
-261 NTTEDLLPFD
+261 
-271 RYAYASY
+271 
-278 GMVGFLALAMVGAI
+278 
-292 CYRPLLYS
+292 
-300 VAPLM
+300 
-305 LFSLISF
+305 
-312 IISFLGYGYNMIPA
+312 
-326 EVRLEQE
+326 
-333 TADEPLEVMEESEDV
+333 TADEPLEVMEESEEV
-348 GLASE
+348 GLGSE

-397 NCLKSSFR
+397 NYLKSSFR

>member
-24 LSRFQIRWSN
+24 LSRFLIRWTN

-49 VLAGHY
+49 VLAWHY
-55 VLQMAYGFRAKGDEV
+55 VLQMVCGFRAKGDEI

-79 TPISFI
+79 SPVSFF

-96 RSGRK
+96 RGGRK

-175 DRYAYAS
+175 DRYTYTT
-182 YGMVGFL
+182 YGLAGIMV
-189 ALAMVGAICYRP
+189 LAMVGAICYRP
-201 LLYSVAPLMLF
+201 LLYCVGPLMLF
-212 SLISFI
+212 SLISFT

-228 IPAEVRLEQETADM
+228 IPAEVRLELD
-242 YSTYTTVIEMR
+242 
-253 YHRKIIEE
+253 
-261 NTTEDLLPFD
+261 
-271 RYAYASY
+271 
-278 GMVGFLALAMVGAI
+278 
-292 CYRPLLYS
+292 
-300 VAPLM
+300 
-305 LFSLISF
+305 
-312 IISFLGYGYNMIPA
+312 
-326 EVRLEQE
+326 
-333 TADEPLEVMEESEDV
+333 TADEPLEVMEESEEV
-348 GLASE
+348 GLGSE
-353 KISIIESMLAS
+353 KISIIESMLTS

-389 NELSLYFE
+389 NELSMYFE

>member
-24 LSRFQIRWSN
+24 LSRFQIRWTN

-49 VLAGHY
+49 VLAWHY
-55 VLQMAYGFRAKGDEV
+55 VLQMVCGFRAKGDEI

-79 TPISFI
+79 SPISFF

-96 RSGRK
+96 RGGRK

-175 DRYAYAS
+175 DRYTYTT
-182 YGMVGFL
+182 YGLAGIMV
-189 ALAMVGAICYRP
+189 LAMVGAICYRP
-201 LLYSVAPLMLF
+201 LLYCVGPLMLF
-212 SLISFI
+212 SLISFT

-228 IPAEVRLEQETADM
+228 IPAEVRLELD
-242 YSTYTTVIEMR
+242 
-253 YHRKIIEE
+253 
-261 NTTEDLLPFD
+261 
-271 RYAYASY
+271 
-278 GMVGFLALAMVGAI
+278 
-292 CYRPLLYS
+292 
-300 VAPLM
+300 
-305 LFSLISF
+305 
-312 IISFLGYGYNMIPA
+312 
-326 EVRLEQE
+326 
-333 TADEPLEVMEESEDV
+333 TADEPLEVMEESEEV
-348 GLASE
+348 GLGSE
-353 KISIIESMLAS
+353 KISIIESMLTS

-397 NCLKSSFR
+397 NYLKSSFR